1 MLSEE
6 SVSRRPS
13 SALLGTAGLLDNMR
27 MENLLLD
34 LNNVKID
41 NLEGSFGGMWG
52 EILIGLDS
60 RENEKEETENS
71 LLIKISTSFPLKESR
86 LTSRKM

>member
-1 MLSEE
+1 MK

-13 SALLGTAGLLDNMR
+13 SALLGTAGLLDKMR

-60 RENEKEETENS
+60 REMRRK
-71 LLIKISTSFPLKESR
+71 KLK
-86 LTSRKM
+86 TAY

>member
-1 MLSEE
+1 MHIKSLILSEE

-13 SALLGTAGLLDNMR
+13 SAILCIAGLLDKLR

-34 LNNVKID
+34 LNNVEID
-41 NLEGSFGGMWG
+41 NLEGSFGGIWG

-60 RENEKEETENS
+60 KENEKEETEDS
-71 LLIKISTSFPLKESR
+71 LYINNNNNKTPV
-86 LTSRKM
+86 

>member
-1 MLSEE
+1 MK

-13 SALLGTAGLLDNMR
+13 SALLGTAGLLDKMR

-71 LLIKISTSFPLKESR
+71 LLIKMSTSFSFKGE
-86 LTSRKM
+86 